1 MKLNSIS
8 GVTFHVADLAASVKF
23 YENLGLRLGKQDDTH
38 ALCYVNWFWIDLVAA
53 DSPVQVDAGSALHI
67 KVDSIDECHQNVL
80 DLGLK
85 PESEPEKMPSGSREF
100 ALKDLD
106 GHRLVFFEKK

>member
-8 GVTFHVADLAASVKF
+8 GVTYHVANLPESIRF
-23 YENLGLRLGKQDDTH
+23 YESLGLRLGKQDETH

-53 DSPVQVDAGSALHI
+53 NGSVDEDSATALHI
-67 KVDSIDECHQNVL
+67 KVDSIDECYEDVKA
-80 DLGLK
+80 LGLS

-100 ALKDLD
+100 ALKDPD
-106 GHRLVFFEKK
+106 GHHLVFFEKK